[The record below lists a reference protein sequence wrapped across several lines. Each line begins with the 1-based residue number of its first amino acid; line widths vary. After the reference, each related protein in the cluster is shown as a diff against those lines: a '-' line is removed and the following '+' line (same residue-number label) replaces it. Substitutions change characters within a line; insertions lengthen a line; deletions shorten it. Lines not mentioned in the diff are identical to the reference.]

1 MRSEDLRAQDCFIA
15 RLLATAMRLLARI
28 VRILDAVA
36 HEKFV
41 EIWQRLFADLNLP
54 MYLSRTP
61 VSARVR

>member
-1 MRSEDLRAQDCFIA
+1 
-15 RLLATAMRLLARI
+15 MRLLARI

-61 VSARVR
+61 VSARVP